1 MTMKKLLLL
10 GAYMAAVASSPV
22 LAQTGTSEVA
32 IVQLYFTRINT
43 GHLSLTRT
51 TGTTE
56 AAQFKTSNTHQEE
69 ATAYQRVFTQ
79 LYQDGYSLK
88 STITRLEDIAT
99 WIFVKGQ

>member
-1 MTMKKLLLL
+1 MKRRLFL
-10 GAYMAAVASSPV
+10 GAYLVAMASSPV
-22 LAQTGTSEVA
+22 LAQTSTSEVA
-32 IVQLYFTRINT
+32 IVQLYFTGINT

-69 ATAYQRVFTQ
+69 AAAYQRVFTQ
-79 LYQDGYSLK
+79 LYQEGYSLK
-88 STITRLEDIAT
+88 STITRAEDVAT